1 MHRILEISDI
11 VNYLKN
17 ISRNTKKDYVLHLH
31 PTIQVLK
38 KNVKETTV
46 PFITFMFVLNRE
58 LEKLKIEHKYKDDFW
73 HYLDDDYLRIFKKGT
88 Q

>member
-1 MHRILEISDI
+1 
-11 VNYLKN
+11 
-17 ISRNTKKDYVLHLH
+17 
-31 PTIQVLK
+31 
-38 KNVKETTV
+38 
-46 PFITFMFVLNRE
+46 MFVLNRE